1 MCLKFFFCVANIDS
15 GRVCI
20 IGNCKRSQTSHH
32 HNMCLLFF
40 VRSMIWVLIL
50 NPTPQTLNP
59 EPYPKPP
66 PPAFCQTSLLV
77 GPAECAKRLNNTI
90 LKQDRLR
97 LLRKLSGASAAGL
110 QFNRPRKGRRDT
122 EIRRRLPELHRAQ
135 PHDSG
140 AYYTAHN
147 RNTKEEARAAK
158 NAFFRII
165 ADDATHHCIMRPRFV
180 MYEIS

>member
-1 MCLKFFFCVANIDS
+1 MPVQREIPEHARVAKPQLNTLSTHVMPDQAKAIHIMVQTASPLSCMLFFCPA
-15 GRVCI
+15 C
-20 IGNCKRSQTSHH
+20 H
-32 HNMCLLFF
+32 
-40 VRSMIWVLIL
+40 VL
-50 NPTPQTLNP
+50 
-59 EPYPKPP
+59 
-66 PPAFCQTSLLV
+66 
-77 GPAECAKRLNNTI
+77 R
-90 LKQDRLR
+90 
-97 LLRKLSGASAAGL
+97 AAGL

-135 PHDSG
+135 PYDSG
-140 AYYTAHN
+140 ANYTAHN